1 MSATALHSFAS
12 GDLPREKLYKQGRS
26 QLNNN
31 ELLAIFL
38 RTGTRGKNVLQLAS
52 DLIRHAGSLEDL
64 AKLDAI
70 EICQIAK
77 GIGKAKAAALAAAF
91 ELGCRAIREE
101 VSKRKLDQPQHVYDL
116 LITETR
122 WLTQEVTY
130 ALLVDANLHLS
141 KKIEISV
148 GSLTE
153 TIVHPRDVLKPAII
167 NNSYGF
173 ILAHNHPSGTAK
185 PSKSDDDV
193 TSRIQDAAITMGV
206 KFVDHIIIGK
216 PQPNGSS
223 YFSYRDSK
231 RILH

>member
-1 MSATALHSFAS
+1 M
-12 GDLPREKLYKQGRS
+12 
-26 QLNNN
+26 
-31 ELLAIFL
+31 
-38 RTGTRGKNVLQLAS
+38 
-52 DLIRHAGSLEDL
+52 
-64 AKLDAI
+64 
-70 EICQIAK
+70 
-77 GIGKAKAAALAAAF
+77 
-91 ELGCRAIREE
+91 
-101 VSKRKLDQPQHVYDL
+101 
-116 LITETR
+116 
-122 WLTQEVTY
+122 
-130 ALLVDANLHLS
+130 DANLHLS